1 MGRKLRVVRNPGDL
15 EYGQW
20 IPAHA
25 VKFNEDG
32 SVSMMQ
38 EGGGR
43 QQNMA
48 MYRDSMGYLHP
59 IRWDPTYKS
68 SKLSPFFAAKE
79 RGKRYKTHPTA
90 KFRRMQK
97 FQGPKRT
104 AAKKR
109 RR

>member
-32 SVSMMQ
+32 SVSMMA

-43 QQNMA
+43 QQNIA
-48 MYRDSMGYLHP
+48 GYRDPMGYFHP
-59 IRWDPTYKS
+59 IRWDPRYKG
-68 SKLSPFFAAKE
+68 SKLSE
-79 RGKRYKTHPTA
+79 RESKRYSTHPTA

-97 FQGPKRT
+97 WQGPKPATRKR
-104 AAKKR
+104 AAAKR